1 MVLQSNQICVN
12 SKEDL
17 FISLI
22 AFLPAWDC
30 SLFSRTGSHIN
41 TTYSGSKIFLSFTA
55 CSKYFRKHKVG
66 FFLLSS
72 LKKRQKMIKP
82 LVFPTANVPFYSLLG
97 IRQNG
102 SIRWS
107 YGAAFCLWGDN
118 SRQRGTNSLGMARV
132 FIWKTYL
139 YKAIR
144 KHHQFIIYIISW
156 L

>member
-1 MVLQSNQICVN
+1 MGMVLQSNQICVN

-22 AFLPAWDC
+22 VFYLPGTAV
-30 SLFSRTGSHIN
+30 
-41 TTYSGSKIFLSFTA
+41 YSQGRALILIQLTAVLKCFLSFTA

-102 SIRWS
+102 SIR
-107 YGAAFCLWGDN
+107 
-118 SRQRGTNSLGMARV
+118 
-132 FIWKTYL
+132 
-139 YKAIR
+139 
-144 KHHQFIIYIISW
+144 
-156 L
+156 